1 MSAERVVRDALAHLA
16 DGRVFEDVVD
26 DDACPP
32 WIVYQ
37 VAGGEIAAD
46 LSGRPFAEY
55 LARVQIAVW
64 HATPEGRSSLMQQ
77 VVRAVIR
84 PEVGAVPLGA
94 PANIFEHETRLFGS
108 RVEVSVWSD
117 LSRDAQIY

>member
-1 MSAERVVRDALAHLA
+1 MSAEDIVRDALANLA
-16 DGRVFEDVVD
+16 DGHVFADVAKQGVP
-26 DDACPP
+26 PP

-46 LSGRPFAEY
+46 LSGRPFDEY

-77 VVRAVIR
+77 VVRAVIC

-117 LSRDAQIY
+117 L

>member
-16 DGRVFEDVVD
+16 DGRVFEDAVD
-26 DDACPP
+26 DDVPPP

-46 LSGRPFAEY
+46 LSGRPCVEY

-64 HATPEGRSSLMQQ
+64 HATPEGRSSLMRQ
-77 VVRAVIR
+77 VMGAVIR

-94 PANIFEHETRLFGS
+94 PTNIFEHGTRLFGS
-108 RVEVSVWSD
+108 RVDVSVWSEW
-117 LSRDAQIY
+117 